1 MNEGKVFNMTTLRKW
16 RFPILI
22 GAGLIA
28 AGALFYVSNYHVNPE
43 KTQGAIGKR
52 DVYRDGEVSS
62 ADVGTPGAAPVAV
75 KAVLESGEF
84 KALAKNPAFQ
94 EMLKSESFTQLST
107 NPAFLSLLSNTQFR
121 SLAQTQAFAA
131 MIQSS
136 AVQGQGG
143 GATGGN
149 RLFAGLENNSQYSG
163 LARSAAFQELT
174 RNDSFIRMLQQPA
187 FLGLLMNNSFQLMMA
202 NSQFGLLASQAS
214 FQSALLSGNAANL
227 TLGMTVRY

>member
-1 MNEGKVFNMTTLRKW
+1 MTTLRKW

-28 AGALFYVSNYHVNPE
+28 AGTLFYVSNYRVNPE
-43 KTQGAIGKR
+43 NTQGAIGKR
-52 DVYRDGEVSS
+52 EVYRDGQVAS

-94 EMLKSESFTQLST
+94 EVLKSASFAHLSAD
-107 NPAFLSLLSNTQFR
+107 PAFVSLLANGSFR
-121 SLAQTQAFAA
+121 SLAQNQAFAA

-136 AVQGQGG
+136 AVQGEGG
-143 GATGGN
+143 GGGHGRTGLN
-149 RLFAGLENNSQYSG
+149 FAGLEQNAQYSG
-163 LARSAAFQELT
+163 LIHSAAFQELNSN
-174 RNDSFIRMLQQPA
+174 RAFSQLVQQPA
-187 FLGLLMNNSFQLMMA
+187 FVSLLVRDSFQRMMA

-214 FQSALLSGNAANL
+214 FQNALLSGNAANL
-227 TLGMTVRY
+227 SFGIHSN